1 MRKIKYKIAF
11 ALFITIGLFLL
22 KVFGLLFVFSVPLLM
37 FFYLLY
43 INLENVKK

>member
-11 ALFITIGLFLL
+11 ALFITIGLFFL
-22 KVFGLLFVFSVPLLM
+22 KLFGLLFVFSVPLLM
-37 FFYLLY
+37 FFYVLY